1 MKKLIYLPLLFLV
14 ASCASKKNLD
24 PNVAKVSR
32 DGVISVTAR
41 WVKDKG
47 DKFDLNLMV
56 ENLNEKAII
65 VYLKDIRCQRG
76 TQGGRLKHTFF
87 NTGERTIDFR
97 SGEIKD
103 FNMVCDHYKKSGGPF
118 KINITK
124 VYSNPEEDGETRG
137 KVIAE
142 DVEWE
147 TAEF

>member
-1 MKKLIYLPLLFLV
+1 MKNIIFLTLV
-14 ASCASKKNLD
+14 TLVFGCAHKKKLD

-32 DGVISVTAR
+32 QGIISVTAR

-47 DKFDLNLMV
+47 DKFDLNLVV
-56 ENLNEKAII
+56 ENLRDEGII

-76 TQGGRLKHTFF
+76 NQGGRLKHTFF
-87 NTGERTIDFR
+87 NTGERTIDFA

-103 FNMVCDHYKKSGGPF
+103 FNMVCDHYQKAKGPF

-124 VYSNPEEDGETRG
+124 VYSNPENDGETRG